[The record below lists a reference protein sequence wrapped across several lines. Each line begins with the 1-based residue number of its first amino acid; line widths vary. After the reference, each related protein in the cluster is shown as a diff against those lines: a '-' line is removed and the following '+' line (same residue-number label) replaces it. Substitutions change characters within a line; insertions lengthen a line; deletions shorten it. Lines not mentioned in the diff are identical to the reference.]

1 MENKAFTYTICQ
13 RERPCVCITK
23 YELEEEEVIIPENID
38 QKPVVEIGK
47 YAFHGKQIKKVE
59 LPNSID
65 TIGSHAF
72 YDCRQ
77 LQEITISDFLVEVA
91 DGAFKNCR
99 NLHTM
104 NIHIL
109 QERYTCLK
117 NLLSELNQQML
128 CRFYKREQEVELV
141 FPSYL
146 HNYQENTMA
155 RIINQETYGAGAHY
169 RETITKNGVLYKE
182 YDSRF
187 SFAKNVDEA
196 ETLYAIVLARLA
208 FPYEL
213 GVEAKQQYQMFLKEH
228 FHAIIQWMIKA
239 EEWERLQWLA
249 QYEETNE
256 EQVKEI
262 LLQLQQVDA
271 IELVSKLMQVNQQ
284 RFGQKK
290 KTFSL

>member
-13 RERPCVCITK
+13 REKPCICITK
-23 YELEEEEVIIPENID
+23 YELEEEEVIIPECID
-38 QKPVVEIGK
+38 QKQVVEIGN
-47 YAFHGKQIKKVE
+47 YAFHGKQIKKVV
-59 LPNSID
+59 LPHSLD

-77 LQEITISDFLVEVA
+77 LKEITFSDFLVEVA

-99 NLHTM
+99 NLHIM

-128 CRFYKREQEVELV
+128 CRLYKRDQEVELV
-141 FPSYL
+141 FPAYA

-169 RETITKNGVLYKE
+169 RETITKNGILYKE

-187 SFAKNVDEA
+187 SFAKNVDET
-196 ETLYAIVLARLA
+196 ETLYAIVLSRLA

-213 GVEAKQQYQMFLKEH
+213 GVEANKQYQMFLKEQYKK
-228 FHAIIQWMIKA
+228 IVQWLIQTKQL
-239 EEWERLQWLA
+239 ERIQWLA
-249 QYEETNE
+249 QYEETTQ
-256 EQVKEI
+256 EQIKEM
-262 LLQLQQVDA
+262 LLQLQQADA
-271 IELVSKLMQVNQQ
+271 IELVSKVMQVNQQ